1 MASAICLPYLPLMKT
16 VRFATWLLSGWCT
29 LASTSCHKTSVEPT
43 EELVLVSYA
52 QTQCAD
58 RWGQA
63 NSVQKLQT
71 VATAYLAQ
79 QGITGHALQASV
91 QGSAAVCNACTCPTG
106 LVLAGSV
113 RKADLPAL
121 LALGF
126 TKL

>member
-1 MASAICLPYLPLMKT
+1 MKT
-16 VRFATWLLSGWCT
+16 THLTAWLLSGLCA
-29 LASTSCHKTSVEPT
+29 LASASCQKTAPEPT
-43 EELVLVSYA
+43 AEVVRVSYA

-63 NSVQKLQT
+63 NGVQALQT

-79 QGITGHALQASV
+79 QGITGHTLQASV
-91 QGSAAVCNACTCPTG
+91 QSAGTVCNACACPTG

>member
-1 MASAICLPYLPLMKT
+1 MKT
-16 VRFATWLLSGWCT
+16 TRFAVWLLSGLCA
-29 LASTSCHKTSVEPT
+29 LASASCHKTTAEPT
-43 EELVLVSYA
+43 AEVVEVSYA

-63 NSVQKLQT
+63 SGVQQLQT

-79 QGITGHALQASV
+79 QGITGHTLQASAKAP
-91 QGSAAVCNACTCPTG
+91 AAVCAACTCPTG